1 LLALLL
7 IVSGIL
13 VVNIKTK
20 KYTPIFP
27 ARGI

>member
-1 LLALLL
+1 LL
-7 IVSGIL
+7 IISGIL